1 MAKRKALGK
10 GLSALIPDAAPAEDL
25 VEKGMGKVAA
35 GELFTVKVD
44 DIIPNRY
51 QPRKDFDDEK
61 IHELTASIGEKGI
74 LQPLIVRSSNDGYE
88 LIAGE
93 RRLRAAKN
101 AGLERVPVVIKDVS
115 DSEILQLALIEN
127 VQREDLNPIEEA
139 NAYLR
144 LIEEFEITQENLAGL
159 VGKDR
164 STIANTLRLLSLPRE
179 VRDDVAGGVLSS
191 GHARALL
198 SLGDERSIL
207 KAREII
213 TSKGMSVRET
223 EALVKRMKMEGSEG
237 GKGEEKKV
245 DPLLLD
251 LGDELTRT
259 LSTRVKIVSRGESG
273 KIEIEYYSAQELE
286 RLTDILKSL
295 SG

>member
-25 VEKGMGKVAA
+25 IEKGAGKVAR
-35 GELFTVKVD
+35 GELFTVSVE
-44 DIIPNRY
+44 DIVPNRY

-61 IHELTASIGEKGI
+61 IDELTASVEDKGI
-74 LQPLIVRSSNDGYE
+74 IQPLIVRSADDGYE

-93 RRLRAAKN
+93 RRLRAAKK

-127 VQREDLNPIEEA
+127 IQREDLNPIEEA

-144 LIEEFEITQENLAGL
+144 LIEEFEITQENLAGR

-164 STIANTLRLLSLPRE
+164 STIANTLRLLSLPE
-179 VRDDVAGGVLSS
+179 VVKEDVARGALSS

-198 SLGDERSIL
+198 SLSDERSIL
-207 KAREII
+207 KAREKVA
-213 TSKGMSVRET
+213 SKGMSVRET
-223 EALVKRMKMEGSEG
+223 EALVRRMREG
-237 GKGEEKKV
+237 GAVKEEREV
-245 DPLLLD
+245 DHLLLD
-251 LGDELTRT
+251 LEDELTRT
-259 LSTRVKIVSRGESG
+259 LGTRVKIVSRGAGG
-273 KIEIEYYSAQELE
+273 KIEIEYYSDQELE
-286 RLTDILKSL
+286 RLTEILKS
-295 SG
+295 

>member
-10 GLSALIPDAAPAEDL
+10 GLSALIPDAAPVEEFI
-25 VEKGMGKVAA
+25 EKGVGKVTH
-35 GELFTVKVD
+35 GDLFTVKVG

-61 IHELTASIGEKGI
+61 IEELAASVEENGI
-74 LQPLIVRSSNDGYE
+74 IQPLIVRSSEDGYE

-93 RRLRAAKN
+93 RRLRAAKR

-127 VQREDLNPIEEA
+127 IQREDLNPIEEA

-144 LIEEFEITQENLAGL
+144 LIEEFDITQENLAGR

-164 STIANTLRLLSLPRE
+164 STIANTLRLLSLPDVVKE
-179 VRDDVAGGVLSS
+179 DVARGVLSS

-198 SLGDERSIL
+198 SLNDERSIL
-207 KAREII
+207 KARERV

-223 EALVKRMKMEGSEG
+223 ESLVKRMKEGEP
-237 GKGEEKKV
+237 EKLAREV
-245 DPLLLD
+245 DHLLLD
-251 LGDELTRT
+251 IEDELTRT
-259 LSTRVKIVSRGESG
+259 LGTRVKIVSRGAGG
-273 KIEIEYYSAQELE
+273 KIEIEYYSDQELE
-286 RLTDILKSL
+286 RLTDILKS
-295 SG
+295 